1 MKNYILHIMPK
12 NNPAIITFFAILYIL
27 LLPMMGFYSFAQ
39 GNAPTSSEA
48 VPEAEVAADTDEEEE
63 GFDDE
68 FEDEFGAA
76 EKEVFDPLS
85 GYNRVMT
92 DFNDSLYVW
101 VLDPVARG
109 YRWVLPYAAR
119 RGVKNF
125 FHNLLFPL
133 RFVNNAL
140 QLKIKNAG
148 EEFLRFSINS
158 TIGILGFWDPAKEW
172 FDLEAHEED
181 FGQTLGYYGVGGGF
195 HVVLPFL
202 GPSNVRDM
210 FSLYPDMQMDPVNYV
225 ENRPYNFPKQE
236 GEYQGVSK
244 QTLQEVDL
252 TLLKIINRESL
263 RIGQYANLKKDA
275 IELYPFLRDVYEQNR
290 AKLIKE

>member
-1 MKNYILHIMPK
+1 MPK
-12 NNPAIITFFAILYIL
+12 NNPAIITFFAILHIS
-27 LLPMMGFYSFAQ
+27 LLPMMGFYAFAQ
-39 GNAPTSSEA
+39 ENAPASSEA
-48 VPEAEVAADTDEEEE
+48 VPEAEIAADTDEEEE

-76 EKEVFDPLS
+76 EKEVFAPLS

-202 GPSNVRDM
+202 GPSNVRVM

>member
-1 MKNYILHIMPK
+1 MPK
-12 NNPAIITFFAILYIL
+12 NNPAIITFFAILYISL
-27 LLPMMGFYSFAQ
+27 VPMMGFYAFAQ
-39 GNAPTSSEA
+39 ENAPASSEA

-85 GYNRVMT
+85 GYNGVMT
-92 DFNDSLYVW
+92 EFNDGFYVYF
-101 VLDPVARG
+101 VDPVARG

>member
-1 MKNYILHIMPK
+1 MPK
-12 NNPAIITFFAILYIL
+12 NILAFLTFIIILSISIL
-27 LLPMMGFYSFAQ
+27 SVKGPVAFAQ
-39 GNAPTSSEA
+39 ENTSESSSLFLIKESSTDDEA
-48 VPEAEVAADTDEEEE
+48 

-68 FEDEFGAA
+68 FEDEFAA
-76 EKEVFDPLS
+76 SEQEVFDPLS

-92 DFNDSLYVW
+92 GFNDRFYFF

-109 YRWVLPYAAR
+109 YRWVLPGTAR

-140 QLKIKNAG
+140 QLKATNAG

-172 FDLEAHEED
+172 FGLEAHEED
-181 FGQTLGYYGVGGGF
+181 FGQTLGYYGVGSGF
-195 HVVLPFL
+195 HIVLPLL
-202 GPSNVRDM
+202 GPSNLRDM
-210 FSLYPDMQMDPVNYV
+210 FSLYPDLQMDPVNYV

-236 GEYQGVSK
+236 GEYLGVSR
-244 QTLQEVDL
+244 QTLQAIDL
-252 TLLKIINRESL
+252 TLLKTVNTESL
-263 RIGQYANLKKDA
+263 RIGQYENLKKDA

-290 AKLIKE
+290 AKLIRE

>member
-1 MKNYILHIMPK
+1 MPK
-12 NNPAIITFFAILYIL
+12 NNPAIITFFAILYISPV
-27 LLPMMGFYSFAQ
+27 PMMGFHAFAQ
-39 GNAPTSSEA
+39 ENAPASSEA

>member
-1 MKNYILHIMPK
+1 MPK
-12 NNPAIITFFAILYIL
+12 IFLAFLTIFTILSI
-27 LLPMMGFYSFAQ
+27 SFLSLKGQLAY
-39 GNAPTSSEA
+39 AKEKT
-48 VPEAEVAADTDEEEE
+48 PEASKTIPETEVADDEEG

-68 FEDEFGAA
+68 FEDEFSAS

-85 GYNRVMT
+85 GYNSVMT
-92 DFNDSLYVW
+92 EFNDGFYIF

-109 YRWVLPYAAR
+109 YRWVLPEEAR

-133 RFVNNAL
+133 RFVNNVL
-140 QLKIKNAG
+140 QLKAKNAG

-158 TIGILGFWDPAKEW
+158 TVGILGFWDPAKEW
-172 FDLEAHEED
+172 FGLEAHEED
-181 FGQTLGYYGVGGGF
+181 FGQTLGHYGVGGGF

-202 GPSNVRDM
+202 GPSNLRDM
-210 FSLYPDMQMDPVNYV
+210 FSLYPEMQMDPVNYV
-225 ENRPYNFPKQE
+225 ENRPYNIPQPE
-236 GEYQGVSK
+236 GEYLGLSRK
-244 QTLQEVDL
+244 TLQQSEL
-252 TLLKIINRESL
+252 TLLKTINRESL

-275 IELYPFLRDVYEQNR
+275 IELYPFLRDIYEQNR

>member
-1 MKNYILHIMPK
+1 MPK
-12 NNPAIITFFAILYIL
+12 NNPAIITFFAILYIS
-27 LLPMMGFYSFAQ
+27 LLPMMGFYAFAQ
-39 GNAPTSSEA
+39 ENAPASSEA

-68 FEDEFGAA
+68 FEDEFGDA

>member
-1 MKNYILHIMPK
+1 MPK
-12 NNPAIITFFAILYIL
+12 NILAFLTFIIILSISIL
-27 LLPMMGFYSFAQ
+27 SVKGPVAYAQ
-39 GNAPTSSEA
+39 ENTSESSSLFLIKESSTDDEA
-48 VPEAEVAADTDEEEE
+48 

-68 FEDEFGAA
+68 FEDEFAA
-76 EKEVFDPLS
+76 SEQEVFDPLS

-92 DFNDSLYVW
+92 GFNDRFYFF

-109 YRWVLPYAAR
+109 YRWVLPGTAR

-140 QLKIKNAG
+140 QLKATNAG

-172 FDLEAHEED
+172 FGLEAHEED

-195 HVVLPFL
+195 HVVLPLL
-202 GPSNVRDM
+202 GPSNLRDM
-210 FSLYPDMQMDPVNYV
+210 FSLYPDLQMDPVNYV

-236 GEYQGVSK
+236 GEYLGVSR
-244 QTLQEVDL
+244 QTLQAIDL
-252 TLLKIINRESL
+252 TLLKTVNTESL
-263 RIGQYANLKKDA
+263 RIGQYENLKKDA

-290 AKLIKE
+290 AKLIRE

>member
-1 MKNYILHIMPK
+1 MPK
-12 NNPAIITFFAILYIL
+12 NNPAIITFFAILYIS
-27 LLPMMGFYSFAQ
+27 LLPMMGFYAFAQ
-39 GNAPTSSEA
+39 ENAPASSEA

-252 TLLKIINRESL
+252 TLLKNINRESL

>member
-1 MKNYILHIMPK
+1 MPK
-12 NNPAIITFFAILYIL
+12 NNPAIITFFAILYIS
-27 LLPMMGFYSFAQ
+27 LLPMMGFYAFAQ
-39 GNAPTSSEA
+39 GNVPASSEA
-48 VPEAEVAADTDEEEE
+48 VPEAEVAAGTDEEEE

>member
-1 MKNYILHIMPK
+1 MPK
-12 NNPAIITFFAILYIL
+12 NNPAIITFFAILYISL
-27 LLPMMGFYSFAQ
+27 VPMMGFYAFAQ
-39 GNAPTSSEA
+39 ENAPASSEA
-48 VPEAEVAADTDEEEE
+48 VPEVEVAADTDEEEE

-252 TLLKIINRESL
+252 TLLKTINRESL

>member
-1 MKNYILHIMPK
+1 MPK
-12 NNPAIITFFAILYIL
+12 NNPAIITFFAILYISL
-27 LLPMMGFYSFAQ
+27 VPMMGFYAFAQ
-39 GNAPTSSEA
+39 ENAPASSEA

-68 FEDEFGAA
+68 FEDEFGDA

-85 GYNRVMT
+85 GYNIVMT
-92 DFNDSLYVW
+92 EFNDGFYVYF
-101 VLDPVARG
+101 VDPVARG

>member
-1 MKNYILHIMPK
+1 MPK
-12 NNPAIITFFAILYIL
+12 NNPAIITFFAILYIS
-27 LLPMMGFYSFAQ
+27 LLPMMGFYAFAQ
-39 GNAPTSSEA
+39 ENAPASSEA

-275 IELYPFLRDVYEQNR
+275 IALYPFLRDVYEQNR

>member
-1 MKNYILHIMPK
+1 MPK
-12 NNPAIITFFAILYIL
+12 NNPAIITFFAILYISL
-27 LLPMMGFYSFAQ
+27 VPMMGFYAFAQ
-39 GNAPTSSEA
+39 ENAPASSEA

>member
-1 MKNYILHIMPK
+1 MPK

-27 LLPMMGFYSFAQ
+27 LLPMMGFYAFAQ
-39 GNAPTSSEA
+39 ENAPASSEA

>member
-1 MKNYILHIMPK
+1 MPK
-12 NNPAIITFFAILYIL
+12 NILAFLTFIIILSISIL
-27 LLPMMGFYSFAQ
+27 SVKGPVAFAQ
-39 GNAPTSSEA
+39 ENTSESSSLFLIKESSTDDEA
-48 VPEAEVAADTDEEEE
+48 

-68 FEDEFGAA
+68 FEDEFAA
-76 EKEVFDPLS
+76 SEQEVFDPLS

-92 DFNDSLYVW
+92 GFNDRFYFF

-109 YRWVLPYAAR
+109 YRWVLPGTAR

-140 QLKIKNAG
+140 QLKATNAG

-158 TIGILGFWDPAKEW
+158 TIGILGLWDPAKEW
-172 FDLEAHEED
+172 FGLEAHEED

-202 GPSNVRDM
+202 GPSNLRDM
-210 FSLYPDMQMDPVNYV
+210 FSLYPDLQMDPVNYV

-236 GEYQGVSK
+236 GEYLGVSR
-244 QTLQEVDL
+244 QTLQAIDL
-252 TLLKIINRESL
+252 TLLKTVNTESL
-263 RIGQYANLKKDA
+263 RIGQYENLKKDA

-290 AKLIKE
+290 AKLIRE

>member
-1 MKNYILHIMPK
+1 MPK
-12 NNPAIITFFAILYIL
+12 NILAFLTFIIIFFVSILSVKGPIA
-27 LLPMMGFYSFAQ
+27 FAQ
-39 GNAPTSSEA
+39 ENTSESSNEVPLTESPADDEA
-48 VPEAEVAADTDEEEE
+48 

-68 FEDEFGAA
+68 FEDEFAA
-76 EKEVFDPLS
+76 SEQEVFDPLS
-85 GYNRVMT
+85 GYNRGMT
-92 DFNDSLYVW
+92 GFNDGFYIF

-109 YRWVLPYAAR
+109 YRWVLPGTAR

-140 QLKIKNAG
+140 QLKATNAG

-172 FDLEAHEED
+172 FGLEAHEED

-202 GPSNVRDM
+202 GPSNLRDM
-210 FSLYPDMQMDPVNYV
+210 FSLYPDLQMDPVNYV

-236 GEYQGVSK
+236 GEYLGVSR
-244 QTLQEVDL
+244 QTLQAIDL
-252 TLLKIINRESL
+252 TLLKTVNTESL
-263 RIGQYANLKKDA
+263 RIGQYENLKKDA

-290 AKLIKE
+290 AKLIRE

>member
-1 MKNYILHIMPK
+1 MPK
-12 NNPAIITFFAILYIL
+12 NNPAIITFFAILYIS
-27 LLPMMGFYSFAQ
+27 LLPMMGFYAFAQ
-39 GNAPTSSEA
+39 ENAPASSQA

-140 QLKIKNAG
+140 QLKIKNTG

-225 ENRPYNFPKQE
+225 ENRPYNFPKQD

>member
-1 MKNYILHIMPK
+1 MPK
-12 NNPAIITFFAILYIL
+12 NNPTIITFIAILYISL
-27 LLPMMGFYSFAQ
+27 VPITGFYAFAQ
-39 GNAPTSSEA
+39 ENTPAS
-48 VPEAEVAADTDEEEE
+48 PEAEVAAETDTEED

-68 FEDEFGAA
+68 FEEEFGSSG
-76 EKEVFDPLS
+76 EEVFDPLS
-85 GYNRVMT
+85 GYNGVMT
-92 DFNDSLYVW
+92 EFNDGFYVYF
-101 VLDPVARG
+101 VDPVARG

-158 TIGILGFWDPAKEW
+158 TIGIFGIWDPAKEW

-181 FGQTLGYYGVGGGF
+181 FGQTLGFYGVGGGF

-225 ENRPYNFPKQE
+225 ENRPYNISQPE
-236 GEYQGVSK
+236 GEYLGLSRK
-244 QTLQEVDL
+244 TLQRAQL
-252 TLLKIINRESL
+252 TVLKTINRESL

-275 IELYPFLRDVYEQNR
+275 IELYPF
-290 AKLIKE
+290 

>member
-1 MKNYILHIMPK
+1 MPK
-12 NNPAIITFFAILYIL
+12 NNPAIITFFAILYISL
-27 LLPMMGFYSFAQ
+27 VPMMGFYAFAQ
-39 GNAPTSSEA
+39 ENAPASSEA

-210 FSLYPDMQMDPVNYV
+210 FSLYPDMQMDPVNNV